1 MNVRPAIL
9 IIVNDKILTLEY
21 QYGSQAVY
29 NLPGGNVEFGETM
42 SQTLQREMMEELGI
56 KVSVGELTMVGE
68 VHLPDKNKYTLHCLF
83 EGTITEGNP
92 EINLQNTSAK
102 AIKWLYINELANIH
116 LYPNFKKEI
125 PLWLNDQLE
134 DYYIGKIE
142 QEWV

>member
-9 IIVNDKILTLEY
+9 IIENDKILTLEY

-42 SQTLQREMMEELGI
+42 SQTLQREMIEELGMKI
-56 KVSVGELTMVGE
+56 SVGELAMVGE
-68 VHLPDKNKYTLHCLF
+68 IHLTQKEKYTLHCLF
-83 EGTITEGNP
+83 ECKIIEGIP
-92 EINLQNTSAK
+92 KINSKNTSAK
-102 AIKWLYINELANIH
+102 AIKWLNINELSDIH

-125 PLWLNDQLE
+125 LLWLNDDLE

-142 QEWV
+142 QQWF

>member
-9 IIVNDKILTLEY
+9 IIENDRMLTLEY
-21 QYGSQAVY
+21 QYDSQTVY

-56 KVSVGELTMVGE
+56 KVSVGELAMVGE
-68 VHLPDKNKYTLHCLF
+68 IHLPDKNKYTLHCLF
-83 EGTITEGNP
+83 EGIIIEGKPQINP
-92 EINLQNTSAK
+92 QNTSAK
-102 AIKWLYINELANIH
+102 AIKWLNINELSNFH

-125 PLWLNDQLE
+125 PLWLDDKLE

-142 QEWV
+142 QVWI